1 MHEAYAINPDN
12 SSNLAGQPEVADVS
26 ENGFNEAEKQILEAL
41 EHSPSGYMALHD
53 VGEARGT
60 EAEREAIERACWSLW
75 RKGLIDAYRSS
86 RFGLRVAIALPG
98 VDVSD
103 LSFLYADGEGE

>member
-12 SSNLAGQPEVADVS
+12 SSNLASQPGVADVT

-41 EHSPSGYMALHD
+41 EHSPNGYMALHD
-53 VGEARGT
+53 VLGEKCTG
-60 EAEREAIERACWSLW
+60 AECEEIERACWCLW

-86 RFGLRVAIALPG
+86 RFGIRIAIALPG
-98 VDVSD
+98 VDIPD
-103 LSFLYADGEGE
+103 LSFLYDDR